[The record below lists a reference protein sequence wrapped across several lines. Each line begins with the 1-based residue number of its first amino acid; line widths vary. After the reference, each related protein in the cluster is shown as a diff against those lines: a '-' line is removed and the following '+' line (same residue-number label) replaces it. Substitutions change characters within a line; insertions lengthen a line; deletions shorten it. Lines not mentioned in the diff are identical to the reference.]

1 MRINVAGAGAGK
13 TTGLAAQIIEK
24 HKCTPEHKNIYCVA
38 FTNSAA
44 ESIREKLTSHYGAV
58 PRNVVIGTIHS
69 FLYQEFI
76 SPFYYLLY
84 KKHYKSISSID
95 LPTNQLFKQ
104 KKLSEL
110 EEKNILHVEKIPE
123 RAKWVIAKKS
133 SDKAREKKI
142 RKTIIDVFCSYCAT
156 VYVDEAQDIDT
167 NMKDI
172 FSVLDGAGIDLIL
185 YGDPKQDIRGYGCF
199 RELITAHSDNTS
211 YISTCHRCPK
221 EHLLLTNALVQPEEQ
236 QYSEKTGGQIVLLF
250 ESDPTTDMNWQM
262 YNLKYIYKKND
273 RFDTHTH
280 SNERVFN
287 NLYYEVHMI
296 LSSLFKEAD
305 KSAVKITAYKFA
317 QLMMGWHQ
325 SGKPVSQVIAPF
337 CDYTGRL
344 EKVQYA
350 KLCDAVSACC
360 ITSQNQTA
368 VSSIESVKG
377 LEGEHCLFILT
388 SDLAAYLLGNK
399 TEENKTKNALYVA
412 LTRSLR
418 TLTILICKE
427 VEEEYGRQTINNFF
441 AKYIN

>member
-1 MRINVAGAGAGK
+1 MKINVAGAGAGK

-38 FTNSAA
+38 FTNSAS
-44 ESIREKLTSHYGAV
+44 ESIREKLTTHYGV
-58 PRNVVIGTIHS
+58 MPPNIIIGTIHS

-84 KKHYKSISSID
+84 KKHYKSIASID
-95 LPTNQLFKQ
+95 MPANQLFKQ
-104 KKLSEL
+104 KKLREL
-110 EEKNILHVEKIPE
+110 ENKNILHVEKIPE

-133 SDKAREKKI
+133 TDKAREKEI
-142 RKTIIDVFCSYCAT
+142 RKTIMNVFCAYCAT

-172 FSVLDGAGIDLIL
+172 FSTLDKIGIELIL

-199 RELITAHSDNTS
+199 RELITAHTDNTS

-221 EHLLLTNALVQPEEQ
+221 EHLILTNSLVRPEEQ
-236 QYSEKTGGQIVLLF
+236 QCSEKTGGQIALLF
-250 ESDPTTDMNWQM
+250 ESDCTINMNWQK
-262 YNLKYIYKKND
+262 YDLKYIYKKND
-273 RFDTHTH
+273 RFDTHAHT
-280 SNERVFN
+280 NEKSFD
-287 NLYYEVHMI
+287 NLYYEVHTI
-296 LSSLFKEAD
+296 LSSLPKEAD

-317 QLMMGWHQ
+317 QLMMRWRH
-325 SGKPVSQVIAPF
+325 SGKTVSQAIASF

-344 EKVQYA
+344 EKTQYA
-350 KLCDAVSACC
+350 KLCEAVSACC
-360 ITSQNQTA
+360 MASKKQTT
-368 VSSIESVKG
+368 VSSIEGVKG

-399 TEENKTKNALYVA
+399 TDENKTKNALYVA
-412 LTRSLR
+412 LTRSLHI
-418 TLTILICKE
+418 LTILICKE
-427 VEEEYGRQTINNFF
+427 VEEEYGRPTITDFF